1 MAPDTSLSALTEGSL
16 TSSEKPLLSQGQ
28 DQLKYQFGTK
38 ETENNQTKGYQVD
51 GDRRLHSPA
60 SPEVLNQ
67 QHGIKAPCEHRQNGF
82 MHEMLAKEIID
93 KYEASTN
100 SGGQH

>member
-16 TSSEKPLLSQGQ
+16 TSSEKPLLSHGQ

-38 ETENNQTKGYQVD
+38 ETEYNQTKGNQVD

-67 QHGIKAPCEHRQNGF
+67 QYSIEAPCEHCQHGF
-82 MHEMLAKEIID
+82 MHEMLAE
-93 KYEASTN
+93 
-100 SGGQH
+100 